1 MSAQSCPSSSC
12 TCSLPPPTSPSAQC
26 ARIKI
31 VNVSG
36 GRCGAHAAAWS
47 LQHALS
53 VCKRLEECTQRYRN
67 FGARGSMAQSGSHPA
82 PPPFGVLAIVLAS
95 GSNHEQPLPSKRL
108 FVSFPTSPHKT
119 PMRVCCRHSYKVTA
133 SRSRSDSK
141 LIKLLYYFLLKMSS
155 RKRLSPSACGRAS
168 SRWRSPS
175 AGGRRGLQLYTAA
188 AALYSVLC
196 AFCADRRPTCV
207 FGACLHL
214 RTCALCLR
222 ECVCAYALLCLFLR
236 VHLRR
241 RGESARSSACVHV
254 YVCMYY
260 VCGCVL
266 RVGVWERDA
275 PSRTRPRTCPR
286 AHFSLP
292 AGFPFFLSRP
302 HSLAC
307 ILHSAC
313 LSLIGSA
320 FGRTGSKGVFV
331 PCPRLD
337 DVDYKPDPWCLFLPN
352 ISNLLSPLMSPSSRL
367 NSVHCQPSPCLVSLS
382 HAPLSQS
389 RFLAR
394 SPRV

>member
-82 PPPFGVLAIVLAS
+82 PPGLSMCCWPGQRLSTSLAQNA
-95 GSNHEQPLPSKRL
+95 HEGLLQTWPRAD
-108 FVSFPTSPHKT
+108 FRVSS
-119 PMRVCCRHSYKVTA
+119 
-133 SRSRSDSK
+133 SRSKSDSK
-141 LIKLLYYFLLKMSS
+141 LTKLLYCFFLKMSS

-168 SRWRSPS
+168 SRWRS

-254 YVCMYY
+254 YVCMYASACY
-260 VCGCVL
+260 AWACGRETHAPGLVL
-266 RVGVWERDA
+266 AHTSLSPG
-275 PSRTRPRTCPR
+275 RPPP
-286 AHFSLP
+286 FSIPPSLP
-292 AGFPFFLSRP
+292 R
-302 HSLAC
+302 
-307 ILHSAC
+307 LHTTQC
-313 LSLIGSA
+313 LPLCDR
-320 FGRTGSKGVFV
+320 FRVRKDREQGRYCSV
-331 PCPRLD
+331 P
-337 DVDYKPDPWCLFLPN
+337 
-352 ISNLLSPLMSPSSRL
+352 
-367 NSVHCQPSPCLVSLS
+367 
-382 HAPLSQS
+382 AP
-389 RFLAR
+389 
-394 SPRV
+394 